1 MSVAAVLGSLITFV
15 WSLHPVEHL
24 TNKCH
29 SPFASDLDRAD
40 QLDLYGHQAEA
51 VDLYSAH
58 LAAHPDDTGSLLRRG
73 RAYLE
78 LGNADAAIADLS
90 EVLRRQPNTLDA
102 FRPRGD
108 ASMLK
113 HDYGAAI
120 ADYSRVLDRPGGDRE
135 TSLFYQR
142 GLAALGAGSYDL
154 ALSDFNKV
162 LAVETSDVE
171 SAKGRDC
178 AAKKS
183 NNGECASLPFDRD
196 PEGRVYLKR
205 ALAKTSDCRW
215 RPGWLFGVLG

>member
-40 QLDLYGHQAEA
+40 QLDLYGHQVEA

-58 LAAHPDDTGSLLRRG
+58 LAKHPDDTGSLLRRG

-90 EVLRRQPNTLDA
+90 EVLRRQPNTMDA
-102 FRPRGD
+102 YRPRGD

-120 ADYSRVLDRPGGDRE
+120 ADYSRVLDQQSSNGDVACFTNAARGTRCRQLRLWHYRTSTRCLPWRPP
-135 TSLFYQR
+135 TSKAR
-142 GLAALGAGSYDL
+142 RAAIARQK
-154 ALSDFNKV
+154 NPITV
-162 LAVETSDVE
+162 
-171 SAKGRDC
+171 SAP
-178 AAKKS
+178 A
-183 NNGECASLPFDRD
+183 LPFDRD